1 MCNQKGKDKYVE
13 KQTEMLNEKLDR
25 FNAFLSNDEMQ
36 DMKGKKH
43 QILVIEDNLVDVEAI
58 RKMLEQSKIKFEMM
72 VINNGQ
78 DAISFLERE
87 SQWENM
93 PIPDLI
99 IVDLN
104 LPKVGGGQI
113 LKYLK
118 KNSYLSWIPRVVISS
133 DESKLNDILNQGH
146 KNTKV
151 IRKPFAKLELFAAL
165 ASANPL
171 MYTNLAV

>member
-1 MCNQKGKDKYVE
+1 MFNQKGKDKYAE
-13 KQTEMLNEKLDR
+13 KQYQMIDEKLDR

-43 QILVIEDNLVDVEAI
+43 QILVIEDSLADVDNI
-58 RKMLEQSKIKFEMM
+58 RKMLESSKIKFEMM

-99 IVDLN
+99 IIDLN
-104 LPKVGGGQI
+104 LPKISGGQI
-113 LKYLK
+113 LNYLK
-118 KNSYLSWIPRVVISS
+118 KNTYLSWIPRVAITS
-133 DESKLNDILNQGH
+133 DASKFSKILNKEHQ
-146 KNTKV
+146 NTKIV
-151 IRKPFAKLELFAAL
+151 QKPFAKLELFAAL

-171 MYTNLAV
+171 MYTNLAM